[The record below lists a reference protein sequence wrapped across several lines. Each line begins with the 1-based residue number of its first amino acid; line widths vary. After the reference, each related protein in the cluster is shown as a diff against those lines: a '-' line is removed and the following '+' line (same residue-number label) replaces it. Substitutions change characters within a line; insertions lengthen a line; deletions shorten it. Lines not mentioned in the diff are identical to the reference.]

1 MSYKIIK
8 ILFLK
13 GVKAQRYNNALDKN
27 LLGVVKKPLP
37 TYELSKLEKSRYLTY
52 PSNLSH

>member
-27 LLGVVKKPLP
+27 DVGSSHTLP
-37 TYELSKLEKSRYLTY
+37 AVAKSATCRIF
-52 PSNLSH
+52 HC

>member
-13 GVKAQRYNNALDKN
+13 GVKAQRYNNALDKIFWG
-27 LLGVVKKPLP
+27 L
-37 TYELSKLEKSRYLTY
+37 
-52 PSNLSH
+52 

>member
-27 LLGVVKKPLP
+27 LGGCKKAS
-37 TYELSKLEKSRYLTY
+37 TYIWIKQAGKK
-52 PSNLSH
+52 